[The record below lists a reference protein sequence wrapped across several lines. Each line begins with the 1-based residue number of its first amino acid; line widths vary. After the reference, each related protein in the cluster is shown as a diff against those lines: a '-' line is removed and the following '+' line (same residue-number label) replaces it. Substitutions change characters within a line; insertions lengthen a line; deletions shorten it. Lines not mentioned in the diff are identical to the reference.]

1 MHNYRLVI
9 PALAGTLLLAG
20 AAAADNSSE
29 KQRGERRG
37 PPQVAVEA
45 CAAAVEGDP
54 CSFQGRRGNTLEGS
68 CASRDDKPLACRPDG
83 HGKRDRPESPETET
97 E

>member
-9 PALAGTLLLAG
+9 PAIAG
-20 AAAADNSSE
+20 ALLFAGSAAADNSSE
-29 KQRGERRG
+29 KQRRG
-37 PPQVAVEA
+37 PPQVAIEA

-54 CSFQGRRGNTLEGS
+54 CSFEGRRGNTLEGS
-68 CASRDDKPLACRPDG
+68 CASRDDKPLACRPDR
-83 HGKRDRPESPETET
+83 HDKRERPELVETET